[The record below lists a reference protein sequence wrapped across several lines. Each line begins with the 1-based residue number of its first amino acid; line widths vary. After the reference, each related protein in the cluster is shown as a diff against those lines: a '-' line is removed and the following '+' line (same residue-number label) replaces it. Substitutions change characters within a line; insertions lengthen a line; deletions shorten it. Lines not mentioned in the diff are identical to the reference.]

1 MVHYGGEAVNLC
13 GWFGW
18 SVKVFFLWHI
28 VVVVVVK
35 SSVVESRRYKVCN
48 IGVAV
53 CILCCT

>member
-1 MVHYGGEAVNLC
+1 MNLC